1 MIRKDYVKI
10 AKAISESRSTDIG
23 DVNVVAEDRLIENL
37 CTIFK
42 DDNPNFNPSIFR
54 DACKEEMRWKLN

>member
-1 MIRKDYVKI
+1 MTKKDYVKI

-23 DVNVVAEDRLIENL
+23 DVNVVTEDRLIEEL

-42 DDNPNFNPSIFR
+42 EDNPNFNPSIFR
-54 DACKEEMRWKLN
+54 DACK

>member
-54 DACKEEMRWKLN
+54 DACKEEMR

>member
-1 MIRKDYVKI
+1 MMTRKDYVKI
-10 AKAISESRSTDIG
+10 AKAIS
-23 DVNVVAEDRLIENL
+23 NVPNSDANETIWKNAVVDEL

-54 DACKEEMRWKLN
+54 DACKEEMR